1 MIAQTHST
9 VQKGSLD
16 LYSIADR
23 FVGSSR
29 QIAIYSLFSV
39 SFFDTVGVILEFA
52 TRRAMITRDL
62 IIVVIQMLVPFTKIY
77 DIGTKSLYEP
87 QFDHNSTQKTP
98 FSMKNTDGISST
110 RSLF

>member
-1 MIAQTHST
+1 MIAQRHSA

-52 TRRAMITRDL
+52 TRRAMITTDL
-62 IIVVIQMLVPFTKIY
+62 IVQML
-77 DIGTKSLYEP
+77 
-87 QFDHNSTQKTP
+87 
-98 FSMKNTDGISST
+98 
-110 RSLF
+110 